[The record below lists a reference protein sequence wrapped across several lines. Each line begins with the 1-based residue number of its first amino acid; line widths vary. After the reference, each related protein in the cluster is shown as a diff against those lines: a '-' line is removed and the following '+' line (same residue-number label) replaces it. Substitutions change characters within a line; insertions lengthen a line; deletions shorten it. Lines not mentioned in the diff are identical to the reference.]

1 METIQK
7 KSKSEKITLPIEGMH
22 CAGCAQTIQKSLEH
36 KPGVL
41 SASINFPAE
50 KALIEYDPAL
60 VRTDD
65 LIEAIREAGYDVK
78 KQIQKVTIRIG
89 GMHCAGCVNTVERA
103 LKSVQG
109 VTEARVNLATE
120 KAIVSFDPA
129 LVSLDDLKKAVESS
143 GYQFLGEETVVQA
156 EEDED
161 HELQKLKVARRR
173 LVLAWAFTVPIM
185 LWMLPEMIWGVVW
198 PSKTVFDLGMILLA
212 LPVLLVPGRET
223 FRSAINA
230 VLHKTANMDVLIALG
245 TTASI
250 VTGPLAFWLPI
261 ASFAGIAA
269 MIMAFHLTGRYVE
282 SKARGQ
288 ASSAIKKLLQLGAK
302 TAHVLRD
309 DQEIEIPVDALQVG
323 DLMIIRPGEK
333 IPTDGVVVEGESTV
347 DESMAT
353 GESMPVLKKPGDQ
366 VIGATINQQGLIKV
380 RATKVGKDTF
390 LAQMIKLV
398 EEVQA
403 SKVPIQEFADKV
415 TAIFVPVIVS
425 LAVLTFLAW
434 LLFPDLLSTVPGW
447 AQSFLPWVNPNLGTV
462 TLAIF
467 AFVAVLVIAC
477 PCALGLATPTALMVG
492 SGLGATHG
500 ILIRDGAAIQTLKDV
515 RTIVFDKTGTLTK
528 GQPAITEVFPL
539 NGFSETEILQFAAS
553 VESASEHAL
562 GRAIVNFSKKRNV
575 HLTEVKDFKALP
587 GKGVVGQVDGK
598 QVAVGTPIFLQEL
611 NIQSDHAIEKT
622 LKSLEEEAKTAILV
636 AIDQT
641 TAGILALADELK
653 DEAPRAIQELHRLGY
668 ETAMIT
674 GDNRKTAE
682 AIARKVGIKRVLAEV
697 LPNEK
702 VAEIQR
708 LQKEVGRVAMVG
720 DGINDAPALTQA
732 DVGIALGTGTDIAIE
747 SADIT
752 LVRGNLMSVV
762 SAIKLSRATFR
773 KIKQNL
779 FWAFFY
785 NVIAIPMAMLG
796 LLHPVIAE
804 IAMASSSITVVSN
817 ANLLRRVNID
827 CN

>member
-1 METIQK
+1 METVQK

-50 KALIEYDPAL
+50 KAFIEYDPAL

-129 LVSLDDLKKAVESS
+129 LVSLDDLKKAVENS

-198 PSKTVFDLGMILLA
+198 PSKTIFDLGMILLA

-434 LLFPDLLSTVPGW
+434 LLFPDLLSTVPRW

-611 NIQSDHAIEKT
+611 NIQSDHTIEKT

-827 CN
+827 